1 MSLIK
6 KFKVG
11 DRIEVLSGDAKGCVG
26 KIDQVDLMKKHKVP
40 FWWYGVVLDNPPAG
54 VKRGGLFRDYAIKK
68 I

>member
-11 DRIEVLSGDAKGCVG
+11 DRVEILSGDSAGCTG
-26 KIDQVDLMKKHKVP
+26 KIDQVNLMKKHKVP
-40 FWWYGVVLDNPPAG
+40 FWWYGVKLDNPRPG
-54 VKRGGLFRDYAIKK
+54 QKVGMLRDYAIKK